1 MTNAEKEAR
10 EIVRAILTATGGESF
25 PAFPIGAHAQRI
37 LRFAREYGPELAEGS
52 PPSYCGCAVVMRD
65 GKEIVVLPTPSWTR
79 TRETCPCGDGT
90 RPGHPMGYCGQGI
103 AIAGPLRE
111 WSTPERGKP
120 F

>member
-37 LRFAREYGPELAEGS
+37 LRFAREYRCEMGDLSAVLERVEKKFPTDGS
-52 PPSYCGCAVVMRD
+52 TPVPPLSPVED
-65 GKEIVVLPTPSWTR
+65 TTPPGWTR
-79 TRETCPCGDGT
+79 EPRIDTAGDV
-90 RPGHPMGYCGQGI
+90 PSSY
-103 AIAGPLRE
+103 AARE
-111 WSTPERGKP
+111 WGTPEREKP